1 MINSENRNNQANQN
15 AGEYVHNSHLK
26 QDGPNHISQSVHPG
40 APNIHP
46 DNLGQVGSGQ
56 VGHPEF
62 MNHFDQTEQVAHD
75 NIHANYEHV
84 SQQAKYVKT
93 KPSHNH
99 IINPWVFKIC
109 IFVLSA
115 LGILSMF
122 LPFISV
128 DFFALSESINLFK
141 PGESLGD
148 GVIYVVLLLV
158 VIALTAFN
166 QKLLSF
172 IASVITAV
180 GFSFTLYNFYL
191 NAGDY
196 SAMLNPEVGFY
207 LACIS
212 IYGLVV
218 VTLIQTIFSRIEKK
232 ANIEMNDRIEHINS
246 NPSGQVNVQENI
258 VNRSYDNSTLNKQVA
273 NDMKDEKAAPCCKN
287 PVERPSFDAENVIES
302 SELST
307 EEKSLDDFANTD
319 SNNETKM

>member
-1 MINSENRNNQANQN
+1 MINSDNRNNQANQN

-40 APNIHP
+40 APNVHP

-56 VGHPEF
+56 VGHPDY

-84 SQQAKYVKT
+84 SQNAKHVKT
-93 KPSHNH
+93 KTSDKH

-115 LGILSMF
+115 LGILAMF
-122 LPFISV
+122 IPFISV
-128 DFFALSESINLFK
+128 NIFGFSDSINLFK

-148 GVIYVVLLLV
+148 GVIYVVLLLL
-158 VIALTAFN
+158 VIVLTAFN

-180 GFSFTLYNFYL
+180 GLSFTLYNFFSS
-191 NAGDY
+191 AGDY
-196 SAMLNPEVGFY
+196 SAMLTPEVGFY
-207 LACIS
+207 LACLS

-232 ANIEMNDRIEHINS
+232 AYVEMNDRIEHINS
-246 NPSGQVNVQENI
+246 NQSGQVNAQENI
-258 VNRSYDNSTLNKQVA
+258 VNRNYDNSTLNKQFA
-273 NDMKDEKAAPCCKN
+273 NDMKDEKVAPCCKN
-287 PVERPSFDAENVIES
+287 PVERPSFEAENVIES

-307 EEKSLDDFANTD
+307 EEK
-319 SNNETKM
+319 